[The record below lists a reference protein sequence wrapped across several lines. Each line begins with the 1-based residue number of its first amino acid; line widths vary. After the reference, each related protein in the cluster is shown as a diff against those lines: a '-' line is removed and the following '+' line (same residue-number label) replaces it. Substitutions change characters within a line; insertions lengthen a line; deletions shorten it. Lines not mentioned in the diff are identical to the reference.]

1 MKTFKIASRIVGAWI
16 AAALL
21 FDAVMVYCHF
31 FNPVVEHEIISHID
45 KIIY

>member
-1 MKTFKIASRIVGAWI
+1 MKAFKIASRIVGAWI

-21 FDAVMVYCHF
+21 FDGVMIYCHF
-31 FNPVVEHEIISHID
+31 ANPELEDVIISHID